1 MEMIFC
7 WILAMPAVTLMSCE
21 GLLFA
26 VVVGVIIGIGV
37 GFIFLLMVCVCKHRS
52 QHPPVIIVVARLRS
66 A

>member
-1 MEMIFC
+1 
-7 WILAMPAVTLMSCE
+7 MPAVTLMSCE